1 MVAKINVGSSL
12 YGALSYNGEKVNEG
26 EGKLLVAHKVFDQ
39 GDGKLD
45 IGRCMEDFKRYI
57 PEQVRCEKPVA
68 HISLNPHPDDKL
80 NDAELMNIAQ
90 EYLEKIGYGNQPYV
104 VFKHSD
110 ISRHHLHIVTLNVDE
125 SGKKLSDRYIFRRS
139 KRATDALEKQYNLRP
154 SGSRRQRM
162 EQGALRKVNASEGN
176 VKRQVGNVLKHLS
189 GNYRFQSLGEFRA
202 LLSLYN
208 ITVEEARGEVGGRE
222 YRGLVYSVT
231 DEKGEKVGNPLKS
244 SRFGKYAGYDAFD
257 KQCSVSKNEIGSK
270 DLGKYTK
277 GKVFAAMRQS
287 SSKEEFVEKL
297 KTKGIDVVLRETNTG
312 RIYGVTFIDHNTG
325 CVLNGSR
332 LGKELSANALE
343 EWVNRK
349 EAQQATRSGNV
360 TSEPTTQAPHPQ
372 EPTELRTE
380 GDTIIGGI
388 FDLSMVPDS
397 TDPEEEAFRR
407 RMQRRKKKKGRRI

>member
-45 IGRCMEDFKRYI
+45 IARCMEDFKRYM

-90 EYLEKIGYGNQPYV
+90 EYLDKIGYGNQPYV

-110 ISRHHLHIVTLNVDE
+110 ISREHLHIVTLNVDE
-125 SGKKLSDRYIFRRS
+125 KGKRLSDRYIHRRS
-139 KRATDALEKQYNLRP
+139 KRATEALEKQYNLCP
-154 SGSRRQRM
+154 SGSRRERM
-162 EQGALRKVNASEGN
+162 EFGALHKVNAAEGN

-189 GNYRFQSLGEFRA
+189 GNYRFQTLGEYRA

-208 ITVEEARGEVGGRE
+208 ITVEEARGEVNGRE
-222 YRGLVYSVT
+222 YRGFVYSAT
-231 DEKGEKVGNPLKS
+231 DDKGEKIGNPLKA
-244 SRFGKYAGYDAFD
+244 SRLGKYAGCDAFD
-257 KQCSVSKNEIGSK
+257 KRCATSKTEIDSK

-287 SSKEEFVEKL
+287 SSKEELLTNL
-297 KTKGIDVVLRETNTG
+297 KAKGIDVVLRETDTG
-312 RIYGVTFIDHNTG
+312 RIYGATFIDHNTG

-332 LGKELSANALE
+332 MGKELSANALE
-343 EWVNRK
+343 QWVERK
-349 EAQQATRSGNV
+349 EAQFADKPAYAPQGEAPKQ
-360 TSEPTTQAPHPQ
+360 EQPTGKYNESDSITAG
-372 EPTELRTE
+372 L
-380 GDTIIGGI
+380 
-388 FDLSMVPDS
+388 FDLSMLPDGA
-397 TDPEEEAFRR
+397 DPEEEAFRR
-407 RMQRRKKKKGRRI
+407 QMQRKKKRKGRSL

>member
-45 IGRCMEDFKRYI
+45 IARCMEDFKRYI
-57 PEQVRCEKPVA
+57 PEQVRSEKPIA

-90 EYLEKIGYGNQPYV
+90 EYMEKIGYGNQPYV

-110 ISRHHLHIVTLNVDE
+110 ISREHLHIVTLNVDE
-125 SGKKLSDRYIFRRS
+125 RGRKLSDRYIHRRS
-139 KRATDALEKQYNLRP
+139 KRATDALEQKYGLHP
-154 SGSRRQRM
+154 SGSRRQRL
-162 EQGALRKVNASEGN
+162 EQGALYKVNASEGN
-176 VKRQVGNVLKHLS
+176 VKRQVGNVLKQLS
-189 GNYRFQSLGEFRA
+189 GNYRFQSLGEYRA

-208 ITVEEARGEVGGRE
+208 ITVEEARGEVCGRE
-222 YRGLVYSVT
+222 YRGFVYSAT
-231 DEKGEKVGNPLKS
+231 DEKGDKVGNPLKA
-244 SRFGKYAGYDAFD
+244 SRFGKHAGYDAFD
-257 KQCSVSKNEIGSK
+257 KRCASSKTEIEEQ

-287 SSKEEFVEKL
+287 SGKEGLIKNL
-297 KTKGIDVVLRETNTG
+297 KAKSVDVVFRETDTG
-312 RIYGVTFIDHNTG
+312 RIYGATFIDHNTG

-332 LGKELSANALE
+332 MGKELSANALE
-343 EWVNRK
+343 EWVGRK
-349 EAQQATRSGNV
+349 EAQAARSGNA
-360 TSEPTTQAPHPQ
+360 TSEPQSYVPQQHAPHEQQPD
-372 EPTELRTE
+372 
-380 GDTIIGGI
+380 GDTIVGGI
-388 FDLSMVPDS
+388 FDLSILPDG

-407 RMQRRKKKKGRRI
+407 RMQRKKKKRQRRI